1 MIATRRSSPPA
12 SGPSGPSGPADQTGP
27 VDARGASET
36 AVSATALAPTGLAPA
51 PVQAPAAPAAGTL
64 APEGAPPAQRSGGAS
79 LPGRYDRQ
87 LGLPGFGPAAQERL
101 RGATVLVAG
110 IGGVGGAAATY
121 LAAAGVGRLVL
132 VHPGALEE
140 PDLNR
145 QTLMRPEWIGGS
157 RVACA
162 EQTLRAHHPG
172 VEIVALDRELSQLP
186 ELGRLVAEADV
197 VVDARHNFPDRY
209 LLNDVC
215 VATRTPA
222 VVAAMNATEG
232 NMLVVRPGSPC
243 LRCVFA
249 EGDPSWQPL
258 GFTVLGAVSGMVG
271 CLAATEAI
279 KIISGF
285 GEPAAGR
292 LLQFDL
298 WDLDFQVLRARRDPH
313 CPTCGGPSGSSQR
326 PGPGEPQ

>member
-1 MIATRRSSPPA
+1 MIVTRRSSPPA
-12 SGPSGPSGPADQTGP
+12 SGPVGP
-27 VDARGASET
+27 VDARGASEA
-36 AVSATALAPTGLAPA
+36 AVPATALAPTALALAPA
-51 PVQAPAAPAAGTL
+51 L
-64 APEGAPPAQRSGGAS
+64 APAQRSGGAS

-87 LGLPGFGPAAQERL
+87 LDLPGFGPAAQERL

-110 IGGVGGAAATY
+110 VGGVGGAAATY

-172 VEIVALDRELSQLP
+172 VEIVAIDRELSQLP
-186 ELGRLVAEADV
+186 ELGRLVAGADV

-209 LLNDVC
+209 LLNDAC

-232 NMLVVRPGSPC
+232 NLLVVQPGSPC
-243 LRCVFA
+243 LRCVFT

-298 WDLDFQVLRARRDPH
+298 WDLDFRVLRARRDPH
-313 CPTCGGPSGSSQR
+313 CPSCGGQAPGS
-326 PGPGEPQ
+326 GEPR

>member
-1 MIATRRSSPPA
+1 MERSMIVTRRSSPPA
-12 SGPSGPSGPADQTGP
+12 SGPVGP
-27 VDARGASET
+27 VDARGASEA
-36 AVSATALAPTGLAPA
+36 AVPATALAPTALALALAPA
-51 PVQAPAAPAAGTL
+51 PVPVPAPA
-64 APEGAPPAQRSGGAS
+64 PAQRSGGAS

-87 LGLPGFGPAAQERL
+87 LDLPGFGPAAQERL

-110 IGGVGGAAATY
+110 VGGVGGAAATY

-172 VEIVALDRELSQLP
+172 VEIVAIDRELSQLP
-186 ELGRLVAEADV
+186 ELGRLVAGVDV

-209 LLNDVC
+209 LLNDAC

-232 NMLVVRPGSPC
+232 NLLVVQPGSPC
-243 LRCVFA
+243 LRCVFT

-285 GEPAAGR
+285 GEPAAGK

-298 WDLDFQVLRARRDPH
+298 WDLDFRVLRARRDPH
-313 CPTCGGPSGSSQR
+313 CPSCGGQR
-326 PGPGEPQ
+326 PGSGEPR

>member
-1 MIATRRSSPPA
+1 MERSMIVTRRSSPPA
-12 SGPSGPSGPADQTGP
+12 SGPVGP
-27 VDARGASET
+27 VDARGASEA
-36 AVSATALAPTGLAPA
+36 AVPATALAPTALALAPA
-51 PVQAPAAPAAGTL
+51 L
-64 APEGAPPAQRSGGAS
+64 APAQRSGGAS

-87 LGLPGFGPAAQERL
+87 LDLPGFGPAAQERL

-110 IGGVGGAAATY
+110 VGGVGGAAATY

-172 VEIVALDRELSQLP
+172 VEIVAIDRELSQLP
-186 ELGRLVAEADV
+186 ELGRLVAGADV

-209 LLNDVC
+209 LLNDAC

-232 NMLVVRPGSPC
+232 NLLVVQPGSPC
-243 LRCVFA
+243 LRCVFT

-298 WDLDFQVLRARRDPH
+298 WDLDFRVLRARRDPH
-313 CPTCGGPSGSSQR
+313 CPSCGGQ
-326 PGPGEPQ
+326 GPGSGEPR

>member
-1 MIATRRSSPPA
+1 MERSMIVTRRSSPPA
-12 SGPSGPSGPADQTGP
+12 SGPVGP
-27 VDARGASET
+27 VDARGASEA
-36 AVSATALAPTGLAPA
+36 AVPATALAPTALAPA
-51 PVQAPAAPAAGTL
+51 PTPTA
-64 APEGAPPAQRSGGAS
+64 PAQRSGGAS

-87 LGLPGFGPAAQERL
+87 LDLPGFGPAAQERL

-110 IGGVGGAAATY
+110 VGGVGGAAATY

-172 VEIVALDRELSQLP
+172 VEIVAIDRELSQLP

-209 LLNDVC
+209 LLNDTC
-215 VATRTPA
+215 VAARTPA

-243 LRCVFA
+243 LRCVFT

-313 CPTCGGPSGSSQR
+313 CPTCGGPSGSGQR

>member
-1 MIATRRSSPPA
+1 MIVTRRSSPPA
-12 SGPSGPSGPADQTGP
+12 SGPVGP
-27 VDARGASET
+27 VDARGASEA
-36 AVSATALAPTGLAPA
+36 AVPATALAPTALALAPA
-51 PVQAPAAPAAGTL
+51 L
-64 APEGAPPAQRSGGAS
+64 APAQRSGGAS

-87 LGLPGFGPAAQERL
+87 LDLPGFGPAAQERL

-110 IGGVGGAAATY
+110 VGGVGGAAATY

-172 VEIVALDRELSQLP
+172 VEIVAIDRELSQLP
-186 ELGRLVAEADV
+186 ELGRLVAGADV

-209 LLNDVC
+209 LLNDAC

-232 NMLVVRPGSPC
+232 NLLVVQPGSPC
-243 LRCVFA
+243 LRCVFT

-298 WDLDFQVLRARRDPH
+298 WDLDFRVLRARRDPH
-313 CPTCGGPSGSSQR
+313 CPSCGGQ
-326 PGPGEPQ
+326 GPGSGEPR